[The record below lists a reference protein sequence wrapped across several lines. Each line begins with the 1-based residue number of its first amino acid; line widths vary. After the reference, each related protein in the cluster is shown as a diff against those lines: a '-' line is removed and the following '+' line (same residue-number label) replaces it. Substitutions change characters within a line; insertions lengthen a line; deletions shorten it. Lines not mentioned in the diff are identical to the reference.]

1 MSGLNLDN
9 VQGDIL
15 EGLAKKNQT
24 FFFFSIKANQASRFR
39 DDLARLIPSI
49 TTTTQARA
57 FHDAIKKAKNEN
69 SRELIKNHGVNIAF
83 SHKGLLALGIE
94 DDLGDAVFKNGMFAD
109 IKNLGDD
116 LAEWVENFK
125 KDIHGVILVTA
136 NSEDDLGE
144 ALHNVKRKFSVGHK
158 LATIEEVTRLSGDT
172 RLAGREHFGFKDGV
186 SQPVVEGVGAA
197 TVKGETPVKVETPIR
212 QGVILLGREGDIKR
226 PDWAQDGSFLAFRY
240 LEQLVPEFDA
250 FLEASASKMG
260 LPQTTGA
267 ELLGARLVGRW
278 KSGVPIVLAPKEDN
292 PTATISN
299 DFNFNSQDQVN
310 CPFAAH
316 IRKSNPRSDV
326 DDGVKEIHRIIRRG
340 IPFGPEVSPNEISD
354 KKTAK
359 DSERGL
365 LFACYQSNLRN
376 GFQFIQAAWANNPE
390 FPFMKPITPG
400 IDPIIGVAQHG
411 MIRQMVGANPKKPD
425 ETLILDQKWVIPRG
439 GEYFFSPS
447 LSALKSKFGT
457 AGSAAEQSGHQ
468 VHSSTLS

>member
-69 SRELIKNHGVNIAF
+69 SCELIKNHGINIAF
-83 SHKGLLALGIE
+83 SYKGLLALGIE

-109 IKNLGDD
+109 IKNLRDD
-116 LAEWVENFK
+116 LKEWAENFK

-144 ALHNVKRKFSVGHK
+144 ALHNIKRKFSVGHT
-158 LATIEEVTRLSGDT
+158 LATIEEVTHLSGDT

-197 TVKGETPVKVETPIR
+197 TVKGETPIR
-212 QGVILLGREGDIKR
+212 QGVVLLGREGDIKR

-240 LEQLVPEFDA
+240 LEQLVPEFDT
-250 FLEASASKMG
+250 FLEARASEMK
-260 LPQTTGA
+260 LLQTPGGPTGA

-278 KSGVPIVLAPKEDN
+278 KSGVPIILAPSKDD

-299 DFNFNSQDQVN
+299 DFKFDSQDQVK

-326 DDGVKEIHRIIRRG
+326 DDKSAEKHRIIRRG
-340 IPFGPEVSPNEISD
+340 IPFGPEVSAKEISD

-359 DSERGL
+359 DLERGL
-365 LFACYQSNLRN
+365 LFACYQSNLGN
-376 GFQFIQAAWANNPE
+376 GFQFIQKAWANNPD
-390 FPFMKPITPG
+390 FPFKNPIIPG
-400 IDPIIGVAQHG
+400 IDPIIGVAQPG
-411 MIRQMVGANPKKPD
+411 MKRQMVGANPQKPN
-425 ETLILDQKWVIPRG
+425 ETFELDQKWVIPRG

-457 AGSAAEQSGHQ
+457 AGSAAGQSGHQ
-468 VHSSTLS
+468 VHPSTLS